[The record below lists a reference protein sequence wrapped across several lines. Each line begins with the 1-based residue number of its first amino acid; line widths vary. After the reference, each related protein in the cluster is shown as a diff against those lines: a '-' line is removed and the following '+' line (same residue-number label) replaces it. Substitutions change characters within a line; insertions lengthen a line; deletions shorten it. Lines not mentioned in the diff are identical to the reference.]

1 MTSGRGW
8 RGAWTPAPARDTLC
22 GMSEKPTDAQ
32 LWEQDRALLAEHGPS
47 HIADICQTIDV
58 RRAEGREAEAIEL
71 EEQCRRMRVILMS
84 DAELWTAYE
93 KTDGTPGD
101 PEADRLRHEVRFRGL
116 DNLGG

>member
-1 MTSGRGW
+1 
-8 RGAWTPAPARDTLC
+8 
-22 GMSEKPTDAQ
+22 MSEKPTDAQ

-47 HIADICQTIDV
+47 HITDICQTIDV
-58 RRAEGREAEAIEL
+58 KRAEGREAEAIEL

-93 KTDGTPGD
+93 KTDGAPGD

-116 DNLGG
+116 YNLGG